1 MFAAA
6 RSALGDPEP
15 RSILHVGD
23 DWAADVVG
31 ASAVGWRTAWL
42 TTRPDGSPLP
52 ASERDGSLDP
62 DLELTS
68 LGALEGRLADPPR
81 DARAS
86 AQDRAVA
93 G

>member
-1 MFAAA
+1 MFEAA

-81 DARAS
+81 AARAG